1 MTVSQGIFLVGTLLG
16 GLGLF
21 IYGMKIMTQGL
32 QALAGTRM
40 RTLLSRLTRNR
51 VAGALAGTAIGFLV
65 HSGAGAVMLIG
76 FINAGLLTLEG
87 SIPIMIGNNLGTT
100 LSMQLFSFHIGQYTY
115 FAIAAGFLMQLLS
128 RRDAVREV
136 GLMLLG
142 VGLLFLGMNTMS
154 DAIGPLKQGG
164 YIEPFLAY
172 TDGATVSGMM
182 LGILLSALATA
193 VLQSSGAMIGMLFAL
208 AYGGAFDSLSQVF
221 PLILGSHIGTCVVG
235 LFGSL
240 GTNIEARR
248 SAFSH
253 LAFNVLGAVAAAL
266 MYPLYARV
274 LPLVGGDL
282 VRQIAN
288 AHTSVQLVNGLIL
301 LPMAGPFTV
310 LVRKLTPSHSTPVT
324 RSHLEDDYLDT
335 PETAIVAV
343 FQETRR
349 MANLARKMVRQAMG
363 CMVRR
368 SSEKM
373 SAVLQN
379 EESVDLL
386 NETIN
391 DYLFRISRRRLSRR
405 QAVILQYLQRT
416 VTDIERIGDYAEN
429 LTEIIRDKNDRRV
442 WFDDESV
449 RLMVEL
455 YQKADGV
462 LALMVDSLNP
472 RNEDFGQYADSIIQA
487 REDYKTFSVRVRERY
502 AERMLDRDDNAMHGI
517 VHASIVSTLDRIVK
531 HSRSVAN
538 AEQSPM
544 FQLKPHKLGLRA
556 EPGQGYESGE
566 THGPGGVDLSVFR
579 TDDLDRLDS
588 GEAPTRPI
596 VGCDPAGGGAK

>member
-1 MTVSQGIFLVGTLLG
+1 MTASQGVFLVATLLG

-32 QALAGTRM
+32 QAIAGTRM

-51 VAGALAGTAIGFLV
+51 ATAAAAGTAVGFLV

-76 FINAGLLTLEG
+76 FINAGLLTLEA

-100 LSMQLFSFHIGQYTY
+100 LSMQLFSFHIGAYCY

-136 GLMLLG
+136 GLMVLG

-164 YIEPFLAY
+164 YVQQILAY
-172 TDGATVSGMM
+172 TDGATAGGMA
-182 LGILLSALATA
+182 LGIVLSALFTGI
-193 VLQSSGAMIGMLFAL
+193 LQSSGAMIGMLFAL
-208 AYGGAFDSLSQVF
+208 AHGGAFDTLSQVF
-221 PLILGSHIGTCVVG
+221 PLVLGAHIGTCVVG

-248 SAFSH
+248 SAVSH
-253 LAFNVLGAVAAAL
+253 LMFNVLGGIAAAL
-266 MYPLYARV
+266 MFPLYAHA
-274 LPLVGGDL
+274 LPLLGDEL

-288 AHTSVQLVNGLIL
+288 AHTGVQLVNGLIL
-301 LPMAGPFTV
+301 LPLAGPFAR
-310 LVRKLTPSHSTPVT
+310 LIRKMTPSRSAPVA

-343 FQETRR
+343 LQETRR

-373 SAVLQN
+373 SEVLQD

-386 NETIN
+386 KETIN
-391 DYLFRISRRRLSRR
+391 DYLFRVSRRRLSRR

-416 VTDIERIGDYAEN
+416 VTDIERIGDHAEN
-429 LTEIIRDKNDRRV
+429 LIEIIRDKNDRKV
-442 WFDDESV
+442 WFDDETV
-449 RLMVEL
+449 RLLVDLYRKADEVLGLMVE
-455 YQKADGV
+455 
-462 LALMVDSLNP
+462 SLNP
-472 RNEDFGQYADSIIQA
+472 RNEHFDLSAEAIMQA
-487 REDYKTFSVRVRERY
+487 REAYKVLSQRVRDRYTERV
-502 AERMLDRDDNAMHGI
+502 LSRDDDAMHGI

-531 HSRSVAN
+531 HSRNVAT
-538 AEQSPM
+538 AEQSPL
-544 FQLKPHKLGLRA
+544 FRLKPHKLGRRA
-556 EPGQGYESGE
+556 EPGPGDIEEGR
-566 THGPGGVDLSVFR
+566 GAGGVDLSVFR
-579 TDDLDRLDS
+579 TDDLDRLD
-588 GEAPTRPI
+588 GGDVPTTPDAARGVPK
-596 VGCDPAGGGAK
+596 AGDD

>member
-1 MTVSQGIFLVGTLLG
+1 MTASQVLFLIATLLG

-51 VAGALAGTAIGFLV
+51 ATGAAAGTTIGFLV

-76 FINAGLLTLEG
+76 FINAGLLTLEA

-100 LSMQLFSFHIGQYTY
+100 LSMQLFSFHIGSYCY
-115 FAIAAGFLMQLLS
+115 FAIAVGFLMQLLS

-136 GLMLLG
+136 GLMILG
-142 VGLLFLGMNTMS
+142 IGLLFLGMNTMS
-154 DAIGPLKQGG
+154 EAVVPLKQGG
-164 YIEPFLAY
+164 YIQPFLAH
-172 TDGATVSGMM
+172 TDGATAGGMA
-182 LGILLSALATA
+182 LGIVLSALFTGI
-193 VLQSSGAMIGMLFAL
+193 LQSSGAMVGMLFAL
-208 AYGGAFDSLSQVF
+208 AHGGAFDSLSQVF
-221 PLILGSHIGTCVVG
+221 PLVLGAHIGTCVVG

-248 SAFSH
+248 SAVSH
-253 LAFNVLGAVAAAL
+253 LMFNVLGSIAAAL
-266 MYPLYARV
+266 MYPLYAMV
-274 LPLVGGDL
+274 LPLVGQDL

-288 AHTSVQLVNGLIL
+288 AHTGVQLVNGLIL
-301 LPMAGPFTV
+301 LPLAGPFAV
-310 LVRKLTPSHSTPVT
+310 LIRKMTPSRSAPVA

-343 FQETRR
+343 LQETRR

-368 SSEKM
+368 SSDKM

-386 NETIN
+386 KETIN
-391 DYLFRISRRRLSRR
+391 DYLFRVSRRRLSRR

-416 VTDIERIGDYAEN
+416 VTDIERIGDHAEN
-429 LTEIIRDKNDRRV
+429 LIEIIRDKNDRKV
-442 WFDDESV
+442 WFDDETV
-449 RLMVEL
+449 QLLVALYQKTDHVLGLMVE
-455 YQKADGV
+455 
-462 LALMVDSLNP
+462 SLNP
-472 RNEDFGQYADSIIQA
+472 RNESFDQSAEAIMSA
-487 REDYKTFSVRVRERY
+487 REEYKALSVRIRDRYTERV
-502 AERMLDRDDNAMHGI
+502 LSRDDDAMHGI

-531 HSRSVAN
+531 HSRNVAS
-538 AEQSPM
+538 AEQSPL
-544 FQLKPHKLGLRA
+544 FRLKPHKLGRRA
-556 EPGQGYESGE
+556 EPGPGDTVEGR
-566 THGPGGVDLSVFR
+566 GAGGVDLAVFR
-579 TDDLDRLDS
+579 TDDLDHLDD
-588 GEAPTRPI
+588 GDAPK
-596 VGCDPAGGGAK
+596 VAGSDPDRKA